1 MTDKVNV
8 TIDGKTIEVEPGKN
22 VLQAA
27 LDAGKYVPYLCYYPG
42 MKAFGACRMC
52 VVEIEGGPPGTPASC
67 TVPVSEGMVVNT
79 NSSNLADI
87 RKGIMELLL
96 AEHPHGCLT
105 CHRIDLCGPADICL
119 RHVSVND
126 RCVTCPKNERCEL
139 KDTVRYLEMDMDTP
153 LTYNNR
159 HLPLS
164 VSDPFWE
171 MDMNLCIVCAR
182 CVRVCDEVRGDYAL
196 TLQQRSGRSLIGT
209 SQGNSL
215 LESGCEFCG
224 SCIDVCPTGALVER
238 KYKWDKAEKT
248 IDSVCPLCPVGCEIT
263 LDVDK
268 RDRLIR
274 SVGKTDSPV
283 NAGQICYKGKFG
295 LDFVNSKQRLKRPLV
310 RQDNDLVGSDWET
323 AIDTVSNSLSK
334 YLNGGFF
341 AIASPQGTNEE
352 NYLVQKFAR
361 TVMNTNNVDI
371 SSNIRSEL
379 LPPVRRMLG
388 YNGATNTIEELYNS
402 KGFLI
407 VSSNLTE
414 EQNVVGIPIKSAINN
429 GAKAI
434 VIDQRETEL
443 TRHAD
448 IWLRP
453 IPGSE
458 YALLGGMIRTIIEE
472 SIDDHEFLDENC
484 TGLEELKYSLWKF
497 DLLQVEA
504 QTGISQA
511 DIREAARCFAALDTA
526 SIIYGLETISPHLR
540 SDCVT
545 ALVNLSLVTGNIGKE
560 STGLYPLHT
569 GGNDQGSIDMGCVPD
584 LLPGHFDLTDTN
596 AKDRLENQWNST
608 IPSDVGIKVTELK
621 KHIDNGDIKALLVIG
636 DSPNFTNGEL
646 GNLIESFSKLEFLA
660 VHATFANQVTNIAD
674 VVLPSSTFAEKEGT
688 YTNMERR
695 IQQFSPALSIRN
707 MDQPDWL
714 TISQLASKMGSDNF
728 SYSDSNEILK
738 EITQTIPIYAGV
750 VKDRIGTQGIQWP
763 CLAPDMADTRILYE
777 GGFDSTKASLA
788 LMEPPRFEEPLDS
801 NQPFFL
807 AQGRVLANPELDLS
821 VEVRDGLNE
830 IQKEEFI
837 EIHPDDASELDISE
851 GDQIEIVSDRGKV
864 QGTAKLIGKQRSLV
878 CYTSLFGE
886 MVRSLEHSEYPDPMM
901 KVPTLPLLPASIIKV
916 S

>member
-1 MTDKVNV
+1 MSDKINV
-8 TIDGKTIEVEPGKN
+8 TIDGKTVEVEPGQN

-67 TVPVSEGMVVNT
+67 TVPVSDGMIVNT
-79 NSSNLADI
+79 NSSNLSDI
-87 RKGIMELLL
+87 RRGIMELLL

-238 KYKWDKAEKT
+238 QYKWDKAEKT
-248 IDSVCPLCPVGCEIT
+248 IDSVCPICPVGCGIT

-268 RDRLIR
+268 KDRIIR
-274 SVGKTDSPV
+274 STGSNNSPV
-283 NAGQICYKGKFG
+283 NGGQICYKGKFG
-295 LDFVNSKQRLKRPLV
+295 LDFVNSKQRLKRPLI
-310 RQDNDLVGSDWET
+310 RQDNNLIGTDWES
-323 AIDTVSNSLSK
+323 AIETVANHLSK
-334 YLNGGFF
+334 YIGGGFGV
-341 AIASPQGTNEE
+341 IASPQGTNEE
-352 NYLVQKFAR
+352 NYVVQKFAR
-361 TVMNTNNVDI
+361 TIMNTNNVDI
-371 SSNIRSEL
+371 SSNIRPEL
-379 LPPVRRMLG
+379 LPPVREMLG
-388 YNGATNTIEELYNS
+388 YNGATNTIEELYHTQ
-402 KGFLI
+402 GFLI

-414 EQNVVGIPIKSAINN
+414 EQNVIGIPIKSAISN

-453 IPGSE
+453 KPGSE

-472 SIDDHEFLDENC
+472 SIDDHEFLTDNC
-484 TGLEELKYSLWKF
+484 SGLEELKYSLWKF

-504 QTGISQA
+504 QTGIPQ
-511 DIREAARCFAALDTA
+511 DEIREAARCFAAMDTA
-526 SIIYGLETISPHLR
+526 SIIYGLETVSPDLR
-540 SDCVT
+540 SQCVT

-560 STGLYPLHT
+560 STGLYPLFT
-569 GGNDQGSIDMGCVPD
+569 GGNDQGSIDMGCIPD
-584 LLPGHFDLTDTN
+584 LLPGHYGLSDTD
-596 AKDRLENQWNST
+596 AKARLEEHWDCK
-608 IPSDVGIKVTELK
+608 IPTDAGIKITELK

-646 GNLIESFSKLEFLA
+646 GNLIESFSSLEFLA
-660 VHATFANQVTNIAD
+660 VQTTFANQITNLAD

-688 YTNMERR
+688 YTNLERR
-695 IQQFSPALSIRN
+695 IQRFSPALSVRN

-714 TISQLASKMGSDNF
+714 TISQLASKMGSKLF
-728 SYSDSNEILK
+728 KYSGSNEILD
-738 EITQTIPIYAGV
+738 EIAQTVPIYAGA
-750 VKDRIGTQGIQWP
+750 VKDRIGLNGIQWP
-763 CLAPDMADTRILYE
+763 CLATDMADTRILYE
-777 GGFDSTKASLA
+777 GGFESNKAKLSQLT
-788 LMEPPRFEEPLDS
+788 PPVFENTLDQSYPL
-801 NQPFFL
+801 FL
-807 AQGRVLANPELDLS
+807 AQGRVLANPDFNLN
-821 VEVRDGLNE
+821 VEVKNGLNE
-830 IQKEEFI
+830 IQREELI
-837 EIHPDDASELDISE
+837 EIHPEDAYELNISE
-851 GDQIEIVSDRGKV
+851 GDLVEIVSTRGKI
-864 QGTAKLIGKQRSLV
+864 QGTAKLIGNQKSLI

-886 MVRSLEHSEYPDPMM
+886 MVRSLEHSNYPDPMM
-901 KVPTLPLLPASIIKV
+901 KVPTLPLLHASISKV
-916 S
+916 N